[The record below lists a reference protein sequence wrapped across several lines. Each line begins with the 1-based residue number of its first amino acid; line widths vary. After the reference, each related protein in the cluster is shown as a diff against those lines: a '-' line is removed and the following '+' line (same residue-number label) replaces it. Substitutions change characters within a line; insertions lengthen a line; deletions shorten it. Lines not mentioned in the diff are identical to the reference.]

1 MMTTPYTTVRSN
13 TAATSGS
20 RRPPRSS
27 SWPAPNSS
35 KPMMQD
41 EIMPPIVAPVATC
54 TTQLTSGG
62 ARMTL
67 YRPPAAADATTKR
80 AKSWSLWSVL
90 RVNLKASA
98 LCAADVTE
106 IVLAL
111 RELIERW
118 SSSSL
123 ERLDGP
129 IDTG

>member
-1 MMTTPYTTVRSN
+1 
-13 TAATSGS
+13 
-20 RRPPRSS
+20 
-27 SWPAPNSS
+27 
-35 KPMMQD
+35 MMQD

-98 LCAADVTE
+98 LVPPMSLKSFWRSANSSNAG
-106 IVLAL
+106 VLPA
-111 RELIERW
+111 
-118 SSSSL
+118 
-123 ERLDGP
+123 
-129 IDTG
+129 